1 MYQGATEMTST
12 LDRVFEAVKAHSIQ
26 TLVEQGESLPDEGAY
41 NTIIENSLIKMFDDI
56 LYDVVFYNTT
66 MDDSKFDS
74 TIELIE
80 VDNLE

>member
-1 MYQGATEMTST
+1 MTST
-12 LDRVFEAVKAHSIQ
+12 FNRVFEVVKVHSIQ
-26 TLVEQGESLPDEGAY
+26 TLVEYGESLPDEGAY

-56 LYDVVFYNTT
+56 LDDVVFYNTT

-80 VDNLE
+80 VDNLK